1 MITDKTKEGIIE
13 HLKTTYTKMMMGSG
27 GDSSNPASVVLD
39 VPISGSEVTVTAYE
53 SGNSIEFEGFVTGA
67 SLVGYNVKE
76 VALYNSGL
84 TQMMNRITFE
94 NIGPFTSTDS
104 LEVNIIMVVE

>member
-1 MITDKTKEGIIE
+1 MITDKAKESIIT

-27 GDSSNPASVVLD
+27 GDSTNPSSEILDIPITASA
-39 VPISGSEVTVTAYE
+39 VTLNAYE
-53 SGNSIEFEGFVTGA
+53 AGNTVEFEGFITGS

-76 VALYNSGL
+76 VGIYNAALDSLL
-84 TQMMNRITFE
+84 TRIPFE

-104 LEVNIIMVVE
+104 LEVNLIMVVE